1 MTMRATAAVAAVL
14 VAVFSVPA
22 AAQEPALASVLA
34 KAGDYVAEFERGI
47 SSIVAE
53 ERYSQ
58 QWVDLPRGY
67 PSRGAERR
75 RQLVSDFLLVKPV
88 SSDNWMQFRDVFEVD
103 GEPVHDRNDRLVKL
117 FLDVPDSLAEQLTAI
132 REDSARYNIGNISRT
147 ANMPFVAL
155 VFLEPINQQ
164 RFRFF
169 RTNDRRPNVARDA
182 FHIPAGAW
190 VVRYEET
197 MTPTLIR
204 TGGDRDL
211 PSHGRFWIDPSTGRV
226 LASELVAENETV
238 RGTIDVS
245 FQSDQSVA
253 VLVPAAMY
261 ERCEGRRDGS
271 KVEGIARYGRFRK
284 FQVNVDE
291 RLVPVIK
298 K

>member
-1 MTMRATAAVAAVL
+1 MKPRAVLLGAAVL
-14 VAVFSVPA
+14 AAVWASPI
-22 AAQEPALASVLA
+22 AAQEPTLASVLT
-34 KAGDYVAEFERGI
+34 KAGDYVAEFERSV

-58 QWVDLPRGY
+58 QWLNLPRGY
-67 PSRGAERR
+67 PSRGVERR
-75 RQLVSDFLLVKPV
+75 RQLVSDFLLVKPPSADV
-88 SSDNWMQFRDVFEVD
+88 WMQFRDVFEVD
-103 GEPVHDRNDRLVKL
+103 GASVHDRSDRLVKL
-117 FLDVPDSLAEQLTAI
+117 FLEAPDSLASQLAAI

-155 VFLEPINQQ
+155 VFLERINQQ

-182 FHIPAGAW
+182 FGIPGSAW
-190 VVRYEET
+190 VLRYEET
-197 MTPTLIR
+197 TSPTMIR
-204 TGGDRDL
+204 TGVDRDL

-245 FQSDQSVA
+245 FQSDASVA
-253 VLVPAAMY
+253 VLLPAAMY

-271 KVEGIARYGRFRK
+271 KIDGVARYGRFRK

-291 RLVPVIK
+291 KLAPVK